1 MIDKKEE
8 EFNKPEEEVSRGFL
22 GVVLFVG
29 GLGAFGYALF
39 ALFEALMLFDFQDLV
54 PGWFYIRFIDHEP
67 SLGVFEFFILL
78 MFVSG
83 FLATKKIKPE
93 LFYPAGLIGLL
104 LAAQILILALSSTD
118 LSIDHAKNITETIAL
133 VIVKLIRWIPLFL
146 LFVLAISY
154 CGFKA
159 KDHIGEKFGNYIGWS
174 SLIIALSLVASYIG
188 LSGDIGLFIYK
199 FSQIICFSACG
210 VVFFRLARARL

>member
-1 MIDKKEE
+1 MTEKKEE
-8 EFNKPEEEVSRGFL
+8 KFNKPEEEVSPRIL

-39 ALFEALMLFDFQDLV
+39 ALFEALMLFQFQDLV
-54 PGWFYIRFIDHEP
+54 PGWFYIRFIDNEP

-78 MFVSG
+78 LFVSG

-93 LFYPAGLIGLL
+93 IFYPAGLIGLA
-104 LAAQILILALSSTD
+104 LAAQILILVLSPID

-133 VIVKLIRWIPLFL
+133 FIVKLIRWIPLFL

-154 CGFKA
+154 CGFQA
-159 KDHIGEKFGNYIGWS
+159 KGHIGKKLSNYIGWS

-188 LSGDIGLFIYK
+188 LSGDIVLFIYK

-210 VVFFRLARARL
+210 IVLFRLARARL

>member
-1 MIDKKEE
+1 MTDMKEE
-8 EFNKPEEEVSRGFL
+8 IFKKPEEEVSRGFL

-39 ALFEALMLFDFQDLV
+39 ALFEALILFDFQDLV

-83 FLATKKIKPE
+83 FLATKRIKPAI
-93 LFYPAGLIGLL
+93 FYPAGLIGLL
-104 LAAQILILALSSTD
+104 LAAQILFLTLSPME
-118 LSIDHAKNITETIAL
+118 LSMGHAKNITETIAL
-133 VIVKLIRWIPLFL
+133 FIVTLIRWIPLFL

-154 CGFKA
+154 CGFQA
-159 KDHIGEKFGNYIGWS
+159 KDHIGEKLSSYIGWS

-188 LSGDIGLFIYK
+188 LSSDIVLFIYK

-210 VVFFRLARARL
+210 VVLIRLARARL